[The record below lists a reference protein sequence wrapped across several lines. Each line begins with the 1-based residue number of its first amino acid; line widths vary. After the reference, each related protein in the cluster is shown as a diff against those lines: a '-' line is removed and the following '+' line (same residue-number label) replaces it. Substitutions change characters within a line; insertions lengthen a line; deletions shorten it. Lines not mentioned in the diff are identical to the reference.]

1 MNLRA
6 RTILI
11 GIAVATL
18 VVLGW
23 GVRTYWRDAQEFQEW
38 QLMLLASV
46 GPPVLWHGSEVIYR
60 TDFYGT
66 YHANTFRTIEACED
80 WRTERLN
87 DAPTARLICQPRY
100 AWYRLVWAEYQRRMK
115 QRQTAG
121 AAR

>member
-1 MNLRA
+1 MIPKGDPNVESTQPDQQPR
-6 RTILI
+6 RSD
-11 GIAVATL
+11 
-18 VVLGW
+18 
-23 GVRTYWRDAQEFQEW
+23 RHRQ
-38 QLMLLASV
+38 
-46 GPPVLWHGSEVIYR
+46 